1 MRPYTSRMTPPF
13 TMIGSSVA
21 EVEESK
27 HPNFP
32 VGTTIVIMAGW
43 VERGIVDP
51 DKMNKDSPG
60 GTLGGVMPAPDLPGG
75 LSKSLLIGSCGMPG
89 NTAYFGLLEIC
100 QPKAG
105 ETVVVSGAAGAV
117 GSLVGQ
123 IAKIKDCTVIGYA
136 GTDDKVEWLKQLGF
150 DYAFN
155 YKKVTVNE
163 SLAEAAPNGVD
174 GYFDNVGGQM
184 SVDVM
189 TAMNMF
195 GRVSVCGAISQYQKS
210 CMVGDML
217 PLCVFKQL
225 KVEGFLVPRW

>member
-32 VGTTIVIMAGW
+32 VGTTIVI
-43 VERGIVDP
+43 P

-100 QPKAG
+100 KPKAR

-117 GSLVGQ
+117 
-123 IAKIKDCTVIGYA
+123 
-136 GTDDKVEWLKQLGF
+136 
-150 DYAFN
+150 
-155 YKKVTVNE
+155 
-163 SLAEAAPNGVD
+163 
-174 GYFDNVGGQM
+174 
-184 SVDVM
+184 
-189 TAMNMF
+189 
-195 GRVSVCGAISQYQKS
+195 
-210 CMVGDML
+210 
-217 PLCVFKQL
+217 
-225 KVEGFLVPRW
+225 

>member
-1 MRPYTSRMTPPF
+1 MRPYTSRMKPPF

-21 EVEESK
+21 EGEESK

-32 VGTTIVIMAGW
+32 VGATIVIMAGW

-100 QPKAG
+100 KPKSG
-105 ETVVVSGAAGAV
+105 ETVVINGAAGAV

-123 IAKIKDCTVIGYA
+123 LAKLAGCHVIGFA
-136 GTDDKVEWLKQLGF
+136 GSDEKCQYLINELSF
-150 DYAFN
+150 DNAYN
-155 YKKVTVNE
+155 YKKVKVE
-163 SLAEAAPNGVD
+163 DAMKDGAPNGVD
-174 GYFDNVGGQM
+174 CFFDNVGGPDS
-184 SVDVM
+184 SVIINH
-189 TAMNMF
+189 MNQF
-195 GRVSVCGAISQYQKS
+195 GRISICGSISTYNSQ
-210 CMVGDML
+210 GPGL
-217 PLCVFKQL
+217 APPTNTIRRKQL
-225 KVEGFLVPRW
+225 K

>member
-1 MRPYTSRMTPPF
+1 MRPYTSRMKPPF

-32 VGTTIVIMAGW
+32 VGATIVIMAGG

-75 LSKSLLIGSCGMPG
+75 LSPSLLLGACGMPG

-100 QPKAG
+100 KPKSG
-105 ETVVVSGAAGAV
+105 ETVVVNGTAGAV

-123 IAKIKDCTVIGYA
+123 IAKIKGCKVIGFA
-136 GTDDKVEWLKQLGF
+136 GSDKKCEWLTKDLGF
-150 DYAFN
+150 DKAYN
-155 YKKVTVNE
+155 YKTTDVDEVLKE
-163 SLAEAAPNGVD
+163 GAPNGVD
-174 GYFDNVGGQM
+174 CFFDNVG
-184 SVDVM
+184 DIDA
-189 TAMNMF
+189 TKIMNNHMNTF
-195 GRVSVCGAISQYQKS
+195 GRIAGCGEIS
-210 CMVGDML
+210 
-217 PLCVFKQL
+217 
-225 KVEGFLVPRW
+225 

>member
-1 MRPYTSRMTPPF
+1 MRPYTSRMKPPF

-32 VGTTIVIMAGW
+32 VGATIVIMAGW

-100 QPKAG
+100 NVVGFAG
-105 ETVVVSGAAGAV
+105 S
-117 GSLVGQ
+117 
-123 IAKIKDCTVIGYA
+123 
-136 GTDDKVEWLKQLGF
+136 DDKCSWLK
-150 DYAFN
+150 
-155 YKKVTVNE
+155 
-163 SLAEAAPNGVD
+163 
-174 GYFDNVGGQM
+174 
-184 SVDVM
+184 
-189 TAMNMF
+189 
-195 GRVSVCGAISQYQKS
+195 
-210 CMVGDML
+210 
-217 PLCVFKQL
+217 
-225 KVEGFLVPRW
+225 